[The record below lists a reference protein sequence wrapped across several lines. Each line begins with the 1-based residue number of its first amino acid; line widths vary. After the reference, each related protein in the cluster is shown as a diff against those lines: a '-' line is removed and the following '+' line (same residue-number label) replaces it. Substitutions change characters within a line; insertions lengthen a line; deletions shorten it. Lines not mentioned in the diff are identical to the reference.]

1 MGMLRRQC
9 FSFVDCY
16 WRESYATIKATIKQA
31 VIEIVAESDS
41 PIIRNGSEH
50 LNDGLTL
57 DDQLKL
63 LTVDE
68 WVALLQNTAKS
79 LIILLKRIK
88 VIGLEFILNQQSFT

>member
-16 WRESYATIKATIKQA
+16 WRESYAAIKATIKQA

-41 PIIRNGSEH
+41 PIFRNGNEQI
-50 LNDGLTL
+50 NDALSL
-57 DDQLKL
+57 DEQLKL
-63 LTVDE
+63 LTVEE
-68 WVALLQNTAKS
+68 WITLLRNTAKS

-88 VIGLEFILNQQSFT
+88 VTF